1 MEGKKLSK
9 SQPLAFQ
16 VSLRIRHPTMDPE
29 SISRELAIEAEH
41 SFRAGEPRRSRSGLA
56 PASTHA
62 ETYWLAPLIPA
73 PWLGDIEKH
82 IDIAAIESLGLALSL
97 CASRFRASHGALLR
111 QIRSEGGQATLLV
124 ALSAAAVSSFSITP
138 EVSRIFSELGITMEF
153 EMTMD

>member
-1 MEGKKLSK
+1 MEAKKLSK

-73 PWLGDIEKH
+73 PWLADIEKH
-82 IDIAAIESLGLALSL
+82 VDVAATESLGLALSL
-97 CASRFRASHGALLR
+97 CASRFRASHGALR
-111 QIRSEGGQATLLV
+111 RIRSEGGQATLLV
-124 ALSAAAVSSFSITP
+124 ALSAAAVGGFSITP
-138 EVSRIFSELGITMEF
+138 EVSRIFSELGITIEF